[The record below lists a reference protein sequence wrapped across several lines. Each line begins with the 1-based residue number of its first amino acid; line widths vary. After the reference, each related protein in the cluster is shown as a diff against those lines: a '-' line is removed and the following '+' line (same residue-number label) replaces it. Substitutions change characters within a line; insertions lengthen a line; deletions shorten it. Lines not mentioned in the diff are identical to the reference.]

1 MGPPEIIMG
10 ESKRKLES
18 KQEAFEA
25 NPNRFIDR
33 EDIIVAAV
41 RQKGPSGEHGVGYL
55 CNGGMPNHVLI
66 TALYYIKNTVDEI
79 IYAKRAA
86 GNQAAKSGLI
96 MPGDNGKSR
105 IGGVR

>member
-1 MGPPEIIMG
+1 MGPPEVKMS
-10 ESKRKLES
+10 EHKLKAEL
-18 KQEAFEA
+18 KKEAFA
-25 NPNRFIDR
+25 ADPDRFIDR
-33 EDIIVAAV
+33 EDIVIAAV
-41 RQKGPSGEHGVGYL
+41 KQKGPNGEHGVGYL